1 MAGTV
6 IPNLTDISLCEATTG
21 WTNVGAGTQT
31 VNDPTVFDARE
42 GTYCLQDYRAAAGNR
57 GSEWDFGAGTE
68 VDFSSTTDNI
78 VIFWFAFSKVPHAT
92 NPMRIRM
99 TDSSGNWSEW
109 NMFTKDTLP
118 HLAWLPWALKPTIT
132 PDTIS
137 GSLNLSAVRKVAWY
151 WDAAVAKVYIYWDA
165 VRYGTGL
172 SIKGGTSGSPAV
184 LEDFV
189 TAESTN
195 AYGIVEKYNGIY
207 FVQGKITI
215 GSLTAEESTYFKD
228 TSQVVQFKTIL
239 KSPSGFYEIK
249 GQNATSGTGTTEIYF
264 GDPTSEVS
272 GLFIKAPSAMKFKVT
287 MSDTYITKFGF
298 YGCSFVNADTITLQP
313 YNADKK
319 LVNCNFETCAEVL
332 ANTCTIT
339 SCNFIS
345 SAGRAIRIS
354 SASHNVTSCNF
365 INCQTAVHH
374 DVGGPVATPLEYDYN
389 ELMFTGGT
397 YHIENSAVTP
407 DFYINIDRLNGSNP
421 DAAKINNSNGGTT
434 TILPISV
441 ILTLTGLIAGSDVRI
456 MNAGTTTILAGTDN
470 STTTFDYSY
479 NYGEYPNVD
488 IIVLHLD
495 YEYFRLD
502 SYTPGSSNASLPIP
516 LRKDRWYSNP

>member
-6 IPNLTDISLCEATTG
+6 TSNLIDISLCEATTG
-21 WTNVGAGTQT
+21 WTSLGGTLA
-31 VNDPTVFDARE
+31 VNDPTVFDAKQ
-42 GTYCLQDYRAAAGNR
+42 GSYCLQVYGAAAGDR
-57 GSEWDFGAGTE
+57 GAEWLWTTDQ
-68 VDFSSTTDNI
+68 DFSDKI
-78 VIFWFAFSKVPHAT
+78 LVIWMAFSKKNYGA
-92 NPMRIRM
+92 NPVKFKL
-99 TDSSGNWSEW
+99 TDAVGNWSEW
-109 NMFTKDTLP
+109 NMFSQGELP
-118 HLAWLPWALKPTIT
+118 HGGWIPWALKPTVT
-132 PDTIS
+132 PDAIS
-137 GSLNLSAVRKVAWY
+137 GTLDLATIRKFSWLTVAG
-151 WDAAVAKVYIYWDA
+151 AAKVYFYWDA
-165 VRYGTGL
+165 VRYGYGL
-172 SIKGGTSGSPAV
+172 SIKSGTEASPAV

-189 TAESTN
+189 IAENTN

-207 FVQGKITI
+207 FVQGILTI

-228 TSQVVQFKTIL
+228 LSQVIQFKSM
-239 KSPSGFYEIK
+239 KGEPSGFYEIK
-249 GQNATSGTGTTEIYF
+249 GQNATSGAGTTEIYF

-272 GLFIKAPSAMKFKVT
+272 GLFIKAPSAMKFKLT

-298 YGCSFVNADTITLQP
+298 YGCSFVNADTIALQP

-332 ANTCTIT
+332 ANTCAMTG
-339 SCNFIS
+339 CNFIS
-345 SAGRAIRIS
+345 SAGRAVKIS
-354 SASHNVTSCNF
+354 SASHNVTKSNF
-365 INCQTAVHH
+365 INCQTAIHH
-374 DVGGPVATPLEYDYN
+374 DVGGPSGTPLEYDYDA
-389 ELMFTGGT
+389 LMFTGGT

-407 DFYINIDRLNGSNP
+407 NFYIDIDRLNGSNP
-421 DAAKINNSNGGTT
+421 DAAKINNSNGGST

-502 SYTPGSSNASLPIP
+502 NFTPGSSNASLPIP